1 MKKTR
6 EELKKI
12 RGEREWKRRQEEAEF
27 YARFGGGPIAFTR
40 PGPPPAAATPPEPA
54 PPPQATARPASAR
67 GKDQKSPDEKMI
79 LRARWMPATGAN
91 LR

>member
-27 YARFGGGPIAFTR
+27 YSGFHSGYLAFTR
-40 PGPPPAAATPPEPA
+40 PGPPPVAAKPAVPPRTRA
-54 PPPQATARPASAR
+54 KKRPASAR
-67 GKDQKSPDEKMI
+67 GKARKSPAS
-79 LRARWMPATGAN
+79 R
-91 LR
+91 